1 MEERD
6 SKPSLRD
13 LEIDFLKEK
22 LAGFSVEE
30 QYCFGHFD
38 GNRVELEDILDTF
51 QFARCL
57 CEGLDVNGNF
67 NVAMERERVTS
78 IVFGSCYD
86 DLHERNTAVCKVCK
100 DDDGEDW
107 LGCDAC
113 GQFFHA
119 SCFESAFLPSPSHNI
134 SPALKGALS

>member
-51 QFARCL
+51 QVL
-57 CEGLDVNGNF
+57 N
-67 NVAMERERVTS
+67 S
-78 IVFGSCYD
+78 SCYV
-86 DLHERNTAVCKVCK
+86 HT
-100 DDDGEDW
+100 
-107 LGCDAC
+107 
-113 GQFFHA
+113 
-119 SCFESAFLPSPSHNI
+119 ESHSKEKNHKRFSQN
-134 SPALKGALS
+134 GT